1 MSTHAF
7 DSIAA
12 GLHDAIAHAEG
23 DPAKAIDHRVAPI
36 DVRAIRDKL
45 SMSQS
50 AFAEAFG
57 VSIATV
63 RNWEQGRRAPRGP
76 ARVLLHVINQEPE
89 AVQRALAGA
98 A

>member
-12 GLHDAIAHAEG
+12 GLNDAIAHAES
-23 DPAKAIDHRVAPI
+23 DSAKAIEHRVVPI

-45 SMSQS
+45 KMSQS
-50 AFAEAFG
+50 AFADAFG

-98 A
+98 V